1 MIGKYRARVSA
12 FALALMFGVATK
24 ASAATY
30 AQRLMAIQP
39 ANLRLYLPLNE
50 TSGTLANNPT
60 GNGVNGSYS
69 GVTLNGLLS
78 PDSLSAGAWD
88 GVNDLVTV
96 SDAPVLNMTSQM
108 TIAAWVRLNA
118 INNFDGVVQKSDPG
132 WASGGYGLYFAY
144 GALHCWASDSYT
156 KQAEASFSIS
166 GQWVLLACTYDGA
179 IMRLYQ
185 NANQIASAN
194 FTTAI
199 APIAEPVLIGS
210 ANGGSYLDGSVAHV
224 AIWDTALTAS
234 EVAELASVIEPPQ
247 VQSAHT
253 ELISLD
259 SGKLGGI
266 RYEVS
271 AGEVLIAS
279 LLITLV
285 MVTLWG
291 AIRND

>member
-1 MIGKYRARVSA
+1 V
-12 FALALMFGVATK
+12 FALALVFAITTPVTA
-24 ASAATY
+24 ASY
-30 AQRLMAIQP
+30 VQRVMAIQP
-39 ANLRLYLPLNE
+39 ANLKMYLPLNE
-50 TSGTLANNPT
+50 STGTVATSPT
-60 GNGVNGSYS
+60 GNGLNGSYS
-69 GVTLNGLLS
+69 GVTLNSLLS

-88 GVNDLVTV
+88 GINDLVTV
-96 SDAPVLNMTSQM
+96 PDAPALNLTSQI
-108 TIAAWVRLNA
+108 TIIAWVRLNA
-118 INNFDGVVQKSDPG
+118 INNFDGVAQKSDTG
-132 WASGGYGLYFAY
+132 WNSGGYGLYFAY
-144 GALHCWASDSYT
+144 GAIHCWASDSYT
-156 KQAEASFSIS
+156 KQAEASFSII
-166 GQWVLLACTYDGA
+166 GQWVLLTCTYDGA
-179 IMRLYQ
+179 IMRIYQ

-199 APIAEPVLIGS
+199 TPIAEPVLIGS

-234 EVAELASVIEPPQ
+234 EVAELASVIEPTQ

-291 AIRND
+291 STRND